1 MIETLWEI
9 NYLVKDKFCK
19 HIKFVMRNVSKMKR
33 CNKEGT
39 FYVFAEFVFDQIIY
53 FPQGFNHF
61 FLPT

>member
-1 MIETLWEI
+1 MR
-9 NYLVKDKFCK
+9 
-19 HIKFVMRNVSKMKR
+19 HSKFVMRNVSKMKI